1 MKRPLTVVLLADLV
15 FFLLLVVSGSLTGI
29 GSHVVYYLAFLIP
42 IGIGIFAI
50 RWGACRENREF
61 LPLGG
66 TKILP
71 SLPLIFPT
79 VAAVMLVSLLTS
91 LVFGDKMTAFGTPE
105 MGDST
110 PLAIFNHAL
119 VPAVLEEILFRY
131 IPIKLLAGHSPRYAV
146 LLSAIF
152 FALVHHSFASI
163 PYAFVAGIVLAA
175 VSIAFE
181 SIYPAMIIHFINNLT
196 SVLSLCYS
204 DLGEYFGIALWG
216 AVLLLAALSAVYL
229 FIKRAEYTVPLRKA
243 FAKGDGYDGGALPV
257 MLIIPTAFVAVVEL
271 ISVLCS

>member
-1 MKRPLTVVLLADLV
+1 MKRSLSVVLLADLV

-29 GSHVVYYLAFLIP
+29 GSQIVYYLAFLLP
-42 IGIGIFAI
+42 IAIGIFAI

-91 LVFGDKMTAFGTPE
+91 LAFGDKMAAFGTPE
-105 MGDST
+105 MGDSA
-110 PLAIFNHAL
+110 PLAILNHAL

-131 IPIKLLAGHSPRYAV
+131 IPIKLLSGHSPRYAV

-175 VSIAFE
+175 LTIAYE
-181 SIYPAMIIHFINNLT
+181 SILPAIIIHFVNNLT
-196 SVLSLCYS
+196 SVLSLCYPE
-204 DLGEYFGIALWG
+204 LGTAMWV

-229 FIKRAEYTVPLRKA
+229 FIKRAEYAVPLRKA
-243 FAKGDGYDGGALPV
+243 FAKGDGYDGGASPV

-271 ISVLCS
+271 LSVLGS